1 MDEPVLRIYPKR
13 YGGESTIISMRMASD
28 LLKDIDGVAALTGRS
43 RNEIMTLS
51 LEFALDHMKVE
62 KKNPTR

>member
-13 YGGESTIISMRMASD
+13 YGGESTIVSMRMASD

-43 RNEIMTLS
+43 RNEIMT
-51 LEFALDHMKVE
+51 
-62 KKNPTR
+62 KNPTR

>member
-1 MDEPVLRIYPKR
+1 
-13 YGGESTIISMRMASD
+13 MRMASD

-62 KKNPTR
+62 KKNQTR